1 MNQVTDREIRQSR
14 QTHEDTI
21 DRQEEMIKLINKFR
35 GGDIDAEELG
45 TFPSLYAKAML
56 SQALVAVTKK
66 KDDVVYHIQTL
77 HALVL
82 QLCDERK
89 AVFKYDVD
97 KLVVDEKDAWDI
109 VYHVTQQRRPYALKE
124 ALKMSKE
131 IPHWEPLGEAEA

>member
-1 MNQVTDREIRQSR
+1 MNQDMDREIRQSR

-21 DRQEEMIKLINKFR
+21 DRQAEMIKLIKKFKN
-35 GGDIDAEELG
+35 GDISVKELEE
-45 TFPSLYAKAML
+45 FESLYAKAML
-56 SQALVAVTKK
+56 SQALVPVTKK
-66 KDDVVYHIQTL
+66 KDGVVYHIQTL

-82 QLCDERK
+82 QLCDDRK
-89 AVFKYDVD
+89 ATFKYDVD
-97 KLVVDEKDAWDI
+97 ELVVDEKDAWDI